1 MEVRKIQDV
10 RHRAWAFLLKLH
22 EETEKRLPS
31 NIEVFK
37 QASFFHPSEV
47 LSSKQIRFGQMPFL
61 DCLAN
66 EDAAELEE
74 EWRQLRQVNQLRL
87 KLSF

>member
-1 MEVRKIQDV
+1 
-10 RHRAWAFLLKLH
+10 
-22 EETEKRLPS
+22 
-31 NIEVFK
+31 
-37 QASFFHPSEV
+37 
-47 LSSKQIRFGQMPFL
+47 MPFL